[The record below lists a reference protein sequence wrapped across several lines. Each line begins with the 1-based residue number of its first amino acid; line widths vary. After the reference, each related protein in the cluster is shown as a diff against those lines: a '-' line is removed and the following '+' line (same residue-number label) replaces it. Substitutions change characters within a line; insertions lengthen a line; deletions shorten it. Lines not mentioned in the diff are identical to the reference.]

1 MRRVVLITGGSR
13 SGKSA
18 YALRRGETL
27 PGPRAFI
34 ATCPVVDD
42 EMQRRIET
50 HKAHRDATLWDT
62 IEEPTD
68 LVGVVE
74 RSADYVTLL
83 IDCLTLWI
91 NNLTYPDNPHME
103 EETIAEHAR
112 AVVAACQEQ
121 QGTLLLVTNELGM
134 GIVPGDVATRRFRD
148 FSGRCNQTFGQ
159 CADEIVLLV
168 SGHPLHVKG

>member
-1 MRRVVLITGGSR
+1 MRQVVLITGGSR

-18 YALRRGETL
+18 YALRRGEAL
-27 PGPRAFI
+27 PAPRAFV
-34 ATCPVVDD
+34 ATCPVIDD
-42 EMQRRIET
+42 EMQRRIDR

-74 RSADYVTLL
+74 RSAEYATLL

-91 NNLTYPDNPHME
+91 NNLTYPDNVRME
-103 EETIAEHAR
+103 EREIAAHAQ
-112 AVVAACQEQ
+112 AVVAACQDQ

-134 GIVPGDVATRRFRD
+134 GIVPGDVATRHFRD
-148 FSGRCNQTFGQ
+148 LSGRCNQTFGQ
-159 CADEIVLLV
+159 YADEVILLV
-168 SGHPLHVKG
+168 SGHPLQVKG